1 MVVPPNHPFID
12 SFSMKYII
20 GTPITMEIPKCIV
33 TPAMSADGDGSGC
46 HTARLSMS
54 SPISSMGIPGS

>member
-1 MVVPPNHPFID
+1 MGVPPNHPFID

-20 GTPITMEIPKCIV
+20 AITMKIPKCIV
-33 TPAMSADGDGSGC
+33 TPAMGADGDSSGC
-46 HTARLSMS
+46 HAARLSMS